1 MQNGLDNPGPFTI
14 FLVFSAG
21 LLTSLGPCSLSLLP
35 VTIAYIG
42 GTEKNKFKLISFSG
56 GVVFSLVGLGAASGF
71 LGKIYG
77 QIPSY
82 YTSFVA
88 LIAIIMGLN
97 LLGILKF
104 QFPNGPDIK
113 IIEEEKEV
121 KETTKTEDGMEL
133 TKTGLKYKDITAGEG
148 ESPKTGDKVV
158 VHYTGTLEDGTKFDS
173 SYDRNQ
179 PSTIPLSRLIPG
191 WSQGI
196 QLMTV
201 GSTFQFFIPGH
212 LAYGQEVGPVGA
224 MATLICQ
231 VDLLEVIR
239 QAD

>member
-1 MQNGLDNPGPFTI
+1 MQNGLNNPGPFTI

-56 GVVFSLVGLGAASGF
+56 GVVFSLVALGAASGF

-97 LLGILKF
+97 LLGLIKF
-104 QFPNGPDIK
+104 QFPNGPDLK
-113 IIEEEKEV
+113 IIEDKIPSFLAPFAIG
-121 KETTKTEDGMEL
+121 TTF
-133 TKTGLKYKDITAGEG
+133 GLASSPCITPVLA
-148 ESPKTGDKVV
+148 
-158 VHYTGTLEDGTKFDS
+158 TLLAWVSQAKNPTISIIFLFFFGLG
-173 SYDRNQ
+173 Q
-179 PSTIPLSRLIPG
+179 VIPLIVVGFTTDTLKQLLAFRKFSRVIPILSGLVLI
-191 WSQGI
+191 
-196 QLMTV
+196 
-201 GSTFQFFIPGH
+201 
-212 LAYGQEVGPVGA
+212 
-224 MATLICQ
+224 TLG
-231 VDLLEVIR
+231 VINIISR
-239 QAD
+239 WI

>member
-1 MQNGLDNPGPFTI
+1 MQDGLNSPGPLTI

-42 GTEKNKFKLISFSG
+42 GSEKNKFKLISFSG
-56 GVVFSLVGLGAASGF
+56 GVVFSLVALGAASGF

-88 LIAIIMGLN
+88 VVAIIMGLN

-113 IIEEEKEV
+113 IIEDKIPSFIAPFAIG
-121 KETTKTEDGMEL
+121 TTF
-133 TKTGLKYKDITAGEG
+133 GLASSPCIT
-148 ESPKTGDKVV
+148 
-158 VHYTGTLEDGTKFDS
+158 
-173 SYDRNQ
+173 
-179 PSTIPLSRLIPG
+179 
-191 WSQGI
+191 
-196 QLMTV
+196 
-201 GSTFQFFIPGH
+201 
-212 LAYGQEVGPVGA
+212 PVL
-224 MATLICQ
+224 ATLLAGYRKLKIQ
-231 VDLLEVIR
+231 QYLLFFYFSLG
-239 QAD
+239 

>member
-1 MQNGLDNPGPFTI
+1 MQNGLNNPGPFTI

-56 GVVFSLVGLGAASGF
+56 GVVFSLVALGAASGF

-113 IIEEEKEV
+113 IIEDKIPTFIAPFAIG
-121 KETTKTEDGMEL
+121 TTF
-133 TKTGLKYKDITAGEG
+133 GLASSPCIT
-148 ESPKTGDKVV
+148 
-158 VHYTGTLEDGTKFDS
+158 
-173 SYDRNQ
+173 
-179 PSTIPLSRLIPG
+179 
-191 WSQGI
+191 
-196 QLMTV
+196 
-201 GSTFQFFIPGH
+201 
-212 LAYGQEVGPVGA
+212 PVL
-224 MATLICQ
+224 ATLLAW
-231 VDLLEVIR
+231 VS
-239 QAD
+239 QAKNPTILSLIHI